1 MASEMFPY
9 VHIGLDFFSLFC
21 DERSQLWLGDAQIIS
36 FPDDVKLTA
45 WWAWKNQFYQIIPT
59 HNLFFLYVKS
69 EEIWGVKSFKL
80 HDYYDVDDWDAGY
93 VL

>member
-36 FPDDVKLTA
+36 FPDDEKLTA
-45 WWAWKNQFYQIIPT
+45 W
-59 HNLFFLYVKS
+59 
-69 EEIWGVKSFKL
+69 
-80 HDYYDVDDWDAGY
+80 
-93 VL
+93 